1 MFNSL
6 ERWRFA
12 ALALLSA
19 AALASETGAA
29 FRDPFADGSGR
40 TGPVMIP
47 LPAGEFLM
55 GSGIADPAYN
65 GRNLPHRVVLSP
77 FAMCRFSVTTA
88 EFAAFL
94 NDLNL
99 NRSTAARFLPVDR
112 APGLAFPAEGP
123 ISVDPSIADLPVT
136 GVTWTGALAYAS
148 WLSDRTGQVYVIPSE
163 AQWEY
168 AARAGAATV
177 WPWGDE
183 FDPARINCDRPQGAI
198 LPERLLAPNRF
209 GLRGMPGNV
218 WEWLADCYDL
228 EFYLHSPVTDP
239 VFLDPACPA
248 PMIRGGSFR
257 DPRVQC
263 SPGYR
268 INYFAQG
275 YPNGIGFR
283 VVRRMSGSTTMG
295 TAAER

>member
-1 MFNSL
+1 MSNRRYAS
-6 ERWRFA
+6 RFA
-12 ALALLSA
+12 AIWCLSA
-19 AALASETGAA
+19 AALASETAA
-29 FRDPFADGSGR
+29 PFCDRFVDGSGR
-40 TGPVMIP
+40 TGPAMIA

-55 GSGIADPAYN
+55 GSAIADPAYN

-77 FAMCRFSVTTA
+77 FAIGRFSVTTA

-94 NDLNL
+94 NDRKL
-99 NRSTAARFLPVDR
+99 NRAAAARFLQVDA
-112 APGLAFPAEGP
+112 APGLNFPAEGP
-123 ISVDPSIADLPVT
+123 VTLDSSTADLPVT
-136 GVTWTGALAYAS
+136 GITWRGALAYAA
-148 WLSDRTGQVYVIPSE
+148 WLSGRTGQVYVLPSE

-168 AARAGAATV
+168 AARAGASTI
-177 WPWGDE
+177 WPWGDQ
-183 FDPARINCDRPQGAI
+183 FDPARINCDQPGGAI
-198 LPERLLAPNRF
+198 LPERLLAPNGF

-228 EFYLHSPVTDP
+228 EFYLHSPLTDP

-257 DPRVQC
+257 DRRVEC

-283 VVRRMSGSTTMG
+283 VVRRTGRDIR
-295 TAAER
+295 TAAGR